1 MHSVVHGPRRQR
13 GAVIITV
20 CLFLL
25 FLLGFM
31 GIAMDFGRLFIVKT
45 ELQTAMDS
53 CALAAAQELDFQ
65 ASSIDRARSAGKTAG
80 NLNRV
85 NLQSP
90 TWDGKGQIVDGDIN
104 FRDAN
109 YAATTDALAA
119 KYAEC
124 QHTQPS
130 VRLWLLQALGA
141 FYDGNTSR
149 FPATQD
155 VGARAVATRGSAQSI
170 CPLPIALKK
179 TSTAG
184 PPLYGFRQGQWVTV
198 IGSRLAGPGEF
209 GWYNLDG
216 STNAR
221 ATRDQ
226 LEGGACNIRVGDTL
240 GTPGAKTAVDV
251 VWNYRFGIYKNNGD
265 PSVDH
270 PDFSGYAY
278 AAHDWPPGSDPAHPT
293 ESCCAFDGAI
303 PPGAPSSSQN
313 FLAKRAQFAS
323 YDDAGTSVQDG
334 SQLVFND
341 GRHLPGGYS
350 TLATP
355 GDGGDHERFGA
366 NRRIATVPVIDASN
380 VVIDSLCVFMLQP
393 LSGPND
399 DAVIEV
405 RGRASD
411 PASPCTT
418 PGLPGG
424 DTGPLVPVLV
434 R

>member
-90 TWDGKGQIVDGDIN
+90 TWDGKGQIVDGDIS
-104 FRDAN
+104 FRDAD
-109 YAATTDALAA
+109 YTATTNALLA

-124 QHTQPS
+124 RHTQPT

-149 FPATQD
+149 FPATHD
-155 VGARAVATRGSAQSI
+155 VGARAVATRGSAQTT

-179 TSTAG
+179 TATAG
-184 PPLYGFRQGQWVTV
+184 PPLYGYRQGQWVTV
-198 IGSRLAGPGEF
+198 IGSRLAGAGEF

-221 ATRDQ
+221 QTRDQ
-226 LEGGACNIRVGDTL
+226 LEGGTCAIRVGDTL
-240 GTPGAKTAVDV
+240 GTPGAKTSVDV
-251 VWNYRFGIYKNNGD
+251 VWNYRFGIYMNSGD

-278 AAHDWPPGSDPAHPT
+278 AAHNWPPGSDPAHPT
-293 ESCCAFDGAI
+293 ESCCAFNGRI
-303 PPGAPSSSQN
+303 PPGAPASAEN
-313 FLAKRAQFAS
+313 FLAKRAEFAS
-323 YDDAGTSVQDG
+323 YDNTGTSVQDG
-334 SQLVFND
+334 SLIVFNNA
-341 GRHLPGGYS
+341 RFLPGGYRN
-350 TLATP
+350 LATA
-355 GDGGDHERFGA
+355 GTGGDHQRFGA
-366 NRRIATVPVIDASN
+366 SRRVSTVPVINANN
-380 VVIDSLCVFMLQP
+380 VVIDSLCIFMLQP
-393 LSGPND
+393 LAGPNN
-399 DAVIEV
+399 DAVIEI

-418 PGLPGG
+418 AGLPGG
-424 DTGPLVPVLV
+424 TAGPLVPVLV

>member
-90 TWDGKGQIVDGDIN
+90 TWDGKGQIVDGDIS
-104 FRDAN
+104 FRDAD
-109 YAATTDALAA
+109 YAATTNALVA

-124 QHTQPS
+124 QHTQPT

-170 CPLPIALKK
+170 CPLPIALKEA
-179 TSTAG
+179 AG
-184 PPLYGFRQGQWVTV
+184 AAPPLYGFRQGQWVTV
-198 IGSRLAGPGEF
+198 IGSQLAGPGEF

-221 ATRDQ
+221 QTRDQ
-226 LEGGACNIRVGDTL
+226 LEGGTCNIKVGDTL
-240 GTPGAKTAVDV
+240 GTPGAKTSVDV
-251 VWNYRFGIYKNNGD
+251 VWNYRFGIYMNSGD

-270 PDFSGYAY
+270 PDFTGYAY

-293 ESCCAFDGAI
+293 ESCCAFNGRV
-303 PPGAPSSSQN
+303 PPGAPSGAEN
-313 FLAKRAQFAS
+313 FLAKRAEFAS
-323 YDDAGTSVQDG
+323 YDGTGTSVQDG

-341 GRHLPGGYS
+341 RRFLPGGYR

-366 NRRIATVPVIDASN
+366 NRRIATVPVINATN

-393 LSGPND
+393 LAGPNN

-405 RGRASD
+405 RGRSSD
-411 PASPCTT
+411 PTSPCTT

-424 DTGPLVPVLV
+424 AAGPLVPVLV